1 MGHKLCVSRHV
12 IVLAFTKID
21 AVGDIFEVHDRK
33 KNVCLWEL
41 QYNLERINHRKIALP
56 RH

>member
-33 KNVCLWEL
+33 KMYASENCNITWKE
-41 QYNLERINHRKIALP
+41 
-56 RH
+56 

>member
-33 KNVCLWEL
+33 KCMPL
-41 QYNLERINHRKIALP
+41 RIAI
-56 RH
+56 